1 MYDEVFGLTEAPF
14 QLTPDPQF
22 LFPSPQHARAKAYME
37 STVVLS
43 DGFVV
48 LTGDIGCGKTTLLE
62 SFISELPD
70 DVILAHVAQTQLSP
84 VEFLQAMLVELG
96 FEPFQMG
103 KIELLT
109 ELKKFLV
116 EKYAEG
122 KKVLLVVDEAQ
133 NLSRKVLEEIRLLSG
148 IEAQKEKVL
157 RVILAGQPELSDKLD
172 SRRLEQLTQRVRLRF
187 HISALAKDETR
198 RYMEHRL
205 NVAGADDRQI
215 FEEETFGR
223 IFRYSGGIP
232 RLVNILCDTAM
243 LCASADEN
251 AVIDLETLDAAIEE
265 LQWVPYSERILERE
279 RALEATDQFEVA
291 SVPLAKLDVMYRGK
305 LVGDLDLAAGR
316 IIIGRT
322 PENDLQINSKVV
334 SKHHAQIIT
343 DLQQCVLE
351 DLNSTNGVFVKAR
364 QVTRHRL
371 NDGDVVRIGEHKL
384 YFRDLRGSDPAPAE
398 NENPHLQDAEVAA
411 ETEQETEAE
420 V

>member
-1 MYDEVFGLTEAPF
+1 M
-14 QLTPDPQF
+14 
-22 LFPSPQHARAKAYME
+22 
-37 STVVLS
+37 
-43 DGFVV
+43 
-48 LTGDIGCGKTTLLE
+48 
-62 SFISELPD
+62 
-70 DVILAHVAQTQLSP
+70 
-84 VEFLQAMLVELG
+84 
-96 FEPFQMG
+96 
-103 KIELLT
+103 
-109 ELKKFLV
+109 
-116 EKYAEG
+116 
-122 KKVLLVVDEAQ
+122 
-133 NLSRKVLEEIRLLSG
+133 SG

-187 HISALAKDETR
+187 HISALSKDETR

-215 FEEETFGR
+215 FEDETFGR

-243 LCASADEN
+243 LCASAEEN
-251 AVIDLETLDAAIEE
+251 GVIDLETLDAAIEE
-265 LQWVPYSERILERE
+265 LHWVPYSERILERE
-279 RALEATDQFEVA
+279 RALDATDQFEVA
-291 SVPLAKLDVMYRGK
+291 SVPLAKLDVMFRGK
-305 LVGDLDLAAGR
+305 LVGDVELPAGK

-371 NDGDVVRIGEHKL
+371 NDGDVIRIGEHKL
-384 YFRDLRGSDPAPAE
+384 YFRDLRGSEPAE
-398 NENPHLQDAEVAA
+398 EENPDLEDAEIAA